1 MATPEPVVMASQ
13 EHEPRALPE
22 IRSAAPTPLLAQHTL
37 GETTVLKQ
45 TSLLAMA
52 ASLFGTGL
60 MAEPLER
67 FDVAEDHT
75 RFVFAPAPVHEDGLP
90 AYGNPFVT
98 QGYIYEA
105 GTLDFGGEG
114 VNPDGTPAFPE
125 KVIGIWT
132 CDGYYVGDGAHTKTG
147 TMIVSRQV
155 FQFEDGGLIVSQGV
169 ELADYDV
176 PMQRVITGGLRDYAD
191 LDAVLVQT
199 NLGMSDGFG
208 IRAQFE
214 IATSQ
219 VGKVEKALLDLD

>member
-1 MATPEPVVMASQ
+1 MLKNLSTA
-13 EHEPRALPE
+13 AL
-22 IRSAAPTPLLAQHTL
+22 AALLL
-37 GETTVLKQ
+37 GEAA
-45 TSLLAMA
+45 LAD
-52 ASLFGTGL
+52 
-60 MAEPLER
+60 PLRR

-75 RFVFAPAPVHEDGLP
+75 RFVFAPAPVHEDGMP

-98 QGYIYEA
+98 QGYIYES

-125 KVIGIWT
+125 KVIGTWT
-132 CDGYYVGDGAHTKTG
+132 CDGWYVGDGAHTKTG

-155 FQFEDGGLIVSQGV
+155 FQFDDGGVIVSQGV
-169 ELADYDV
+169 ELADYGV
-176 PMQRVITGGLRDYAD
+176 PMQRVITGGLGDYAD

-214 IATSQ
+214 IADARTAA
-219 VGKVEKALLDLD
+219 VGETLPDLN